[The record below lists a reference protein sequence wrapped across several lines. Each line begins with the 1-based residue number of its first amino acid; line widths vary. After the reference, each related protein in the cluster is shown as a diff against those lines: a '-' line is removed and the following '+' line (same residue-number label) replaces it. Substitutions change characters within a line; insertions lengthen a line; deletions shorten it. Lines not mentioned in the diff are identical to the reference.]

1 MQKDYPLMRG
11 AHPLLFLVMLNIVVI
26 VISLILACS
35 QDFVRFVKSL
45 VVNCFNFKII
55 SFSW

>member
-11 AHPLLFLVMLNIVVI
+11 AHPLLFLAMLNIVVI
-26 VISLILACS
+26 VISRILACS